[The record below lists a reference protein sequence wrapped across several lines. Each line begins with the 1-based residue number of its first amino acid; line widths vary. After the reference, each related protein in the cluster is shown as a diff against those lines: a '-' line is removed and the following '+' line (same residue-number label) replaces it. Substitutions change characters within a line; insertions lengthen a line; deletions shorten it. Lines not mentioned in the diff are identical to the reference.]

1 MAIAVVA
8 AGLPADELD
17 EFSRAEPA
25 LSPTPDG
32 QTLAGD
38 GQAASRFFGLGEGLL
53 RRLPPRP
60 KRSAQE
66 QAAAESIQ
74 AALRATRTRF
84 LRLYAAQIYA
94 QLTDEY
100 REPVRVDDLV
110 YRAAAAFP
118 GLVPTREQV
127 LDERALAQKDKD
139 GREID
144 QGLFLAEVLSHPRA
158 GAHLVWA
165 MLRPRVEALER
176 LDEFQ
181 RTDRLDLGGAMI
193 ERQGRVGVLW
203 HRNPRFLNAEDD
215 ATTRALELGV
225 DLLLLDPRVEVGVLR
240 GTTVDHPKYAGR
252 HIFNAGIN
260 LTHLYYGQ
268 ISFVDFFI
276 AREMGF
282 VNKLYRGLSYPEF
295 LPDQVELTQAE
306 KPWIA
311 AVEAFAIGGGCQ
323 LLLVMDYVLAER
335 SSFFSLP
342 ARKEGIIPGASNM
355 RLWRFVGDRLARQ
368 AILFDRQFAADT
380 PEGRLICDQV
390 VADGQMDAA
399 LARTVDALLSSGV
412 VSAAGNRKAIRLGQE
427 PIDLFRQYM
436 AVYAREQAACH
447 YSPQL
452 IRNLEVNWRAHERT
466 I

>member
-8 AGLPADELD
+8 GGLPADEID
-17 EFSRAEPA
+17 AFSRAEPV
-25 LSPTPDG
+25 LPGPTF
-32 QTLAGD
+32 AGD
-38 GQAASRFFGLGEGLL
+38 MQAARRFFELGEGLIQ
-53 RRLPPRP
+53 RLPPRP
-60 KRSAQE
+60 QRSAQE
-66 QAAAESIQ
+66 QAAAESIY
-74 AALRATRTRF
+74 AAVRATRSHL
-84 LRLYAAQIYA
+84 LRLYAAQVYA
-94 QLTDEY
+94 HLTDEY
-100 REPVRVDDLV
+100 RVPMRVEDLV
-110 YRAAAAFP
+110 YRAASEFP
-118 GLVPTREQV
+118 GLLPTREQV
-127 LDERALAQKDKD
+127 IAERQFAQKDKD

-144 QGLFLAEVLSHPRA
+144 QGVFLAEVLSHPRA

-165 MLRPRVEALER
+165 MLRPRSESLER
-176 LDEFQ
+176 LSEFEQ
-181 RTDRLDLGGAMI
+181 TGRIDLGTAVA
-193 ERQGRVGVLW
+193 ERHGRVGVLW
-203 HRNPRFLNAEDD
+203 HRNARFLNAEDD
-215 ATTRALELGV
+215 STTAALEIGV
-225 DLLLLDPRVEVGVLR
+225 DLLLLDPRIEVGVLR
-240 GTTVDHPKYAGR
+240 GTTVEHPKYAGR

-268 ISFVDFFI
+268 ISFVEFFI

-282 VNKLYRGLSYPEF
+282 VNKMYRGLSYPEF

-380 PEGRLICDQV
+380 PEGRLICDEV
-390 VADGQMDAA
+390 VPDGEMDAGVW
-399 LARTVDALLSSGV
+399 RTTNALLGSGV
-412 VSAAGNRKAIRLGQE
+412 VSAAGNRKAIRVGQE

-452 IRNLEVNWRAHERT
+452 IRNLEVNWQAHQRRL
-466 I
+466 